1 MEESIL
7 KCMKFKNQFLT
18 NIKMISRC
26 INLFYSTY
34 RKELFIMILV
44 TIITAL
50 TYMFGMIYT
59 REFFKRIVIFKNDN
73 FNIFFKNVLF
83 SFLPYVTYL
92 FIISL
97 KKIYFDRYY
106 IQYMLIPNFEK
117 ILKTIDF

>member
-1 MEESIL
+1 MEENIL

-73 FNIFFKNVLF
+73 FNIFFN
-83 SFLPYVTYL
+83 YL
-92 FIISL
+92 TVFVMNICL
-97 KKIYFDRYY
+97 AELVFVCHT
-106 IQYMLIPNFEK
+106 N
-117 ILKTIDF
+117 

>member
-1 MEESIL
+1 MEENIL

-59 REFFKRIVIFKNDN
+59 REFFKGIVIFKNED
-73 FNIFFKNVLF
+73 FNIFFKNIVF
-83 SFLPYVTYL
+83 SFLPYVTFL
-92 FIISL
+92 FIISI
-97 KKIYFDRYY
+97 KKI
-106 IQYMLIPNFEK
+106 
-117 ILKTIDF
+117 

>member
-1 MEESIL
+1 MEENIL

-34 RKELFIMILV
+34 RKELFIMIVV

-59 REFFKRIVIFKNDN
+59 REFFKGIVIFKNED
-73 FNIFFKNVLF
+73 FNIFLRILCFHFFHMLHF
-83 SFLPYVTYL
+83 YL
-92 FIISL
+92 
-97 KKIYFDRYY
+97 
-106 IQYMLIPNFEK
+106 
-117 ILKTIDF
+117 